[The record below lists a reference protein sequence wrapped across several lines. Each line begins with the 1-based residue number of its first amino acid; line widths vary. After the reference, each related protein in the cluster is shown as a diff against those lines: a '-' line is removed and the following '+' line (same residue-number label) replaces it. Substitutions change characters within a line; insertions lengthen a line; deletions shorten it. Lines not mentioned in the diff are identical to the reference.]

1 MNYCA
6 EENGMNQ
13 PLTIQPNQIRSN
25 QPFYETTPDTGDINP
40 TTSTPGL
47 DFPSPNPLINITLD
61 QPAALTV
68 IYVPTDRPKQPTN
81 VVQFVVVFVYPNGT
95 VSQPYPSQTPST
107 SGTTTPS
114 TGAPSQTTTTAPTPS
129 GVVPPSADSPQLDLR
144 PNFRVPA
151 NTIVIINITTTVENA
166 PPIGVCTFFRY
177 WKWIAR

>member
-1 MNYCA
+1 MNYCT
-6 EENGMNQ
+6 EEKGMNQ
-13 PLTIQPNQIRSN
+13 PLSIQPNQVTSN
-25 QPFYETTPDTGDINP
+25 QPYDQTTPSTGDINP

-81 VVQFVVVFVYPNGT
+81 VEQFVVVFVYPNGT
-95 VSQPYPSQTPST
+95 TSRPYPSQTPST
-107 SGTTTPS
+107 SGTTTTSS

-129 GVVPPSADSPQLDLR
+129 GVVAPSADSPQVDLP

-151 NTIVIINITTTVENA
+151 NTIVIINITSTVYNA
-166 PPIGVCTFFRY
+166 PPTGVCSTLLLTV
-177 WKWIAR
+177 